1 MDDIRKNEVNL
12 LTLPRSDVGLPMPKD
27 EDDSGT
33 GSQTN
38 FPSLLLLQLP
48 SKWKAEDLKDA
59 RFVIPKQ
66 QASLVVEHRETSFQL
81 QRVETSNAVVLVA
94 PGEHDSNSQ
103 QQQKRRKV
111 TDKGVTLQLVQA
123 RLLHNGSGA
132 FFLETKAVPLRLAD
146 LRSKLP
152 VWDPYA
158 GSDMKNAPTITTL
171 GNALAKSRFE
181 IITGLR
187 QLQAMQLDDS
197 RYCRLAEEPRLD
209 VLDTV
214 LATLVEA
221 FPHFESEGLDV
232 SQFLTSSRVRLPKVF
247 QTDESVA
254 RILVTNC
261 LETLTEEN
269 ICENTTLRLDV
280 RRVGAAVASRILTRQ
295 SVWEESLLLA
305 RWQTEMPGVETQ
317 VSTDWLR
324 GHAVRLQEE
333 TKPKQ
338 QDAANTTNITTY
350 YWKYLP
356 AVELVETT
364 EGSVVWDRL
373 VRAKPE
379 WTTATLEPY
388 LDAWE
393 HFTGQMPATV
403 LRYAAVRFEGDLKIY
418 HAR

>member
-27 EDDSGT
+27 DDGSGAD
-33 GSQTN
+33 SKKR

-66 QASLVVEHRETSFQL
+66 HASLVVEHRETSFQL
-81 QRVETSNAVVLVA
+81 QRVETSNALVLVPPA
-94 PGEHDSNSQ
+94 ALDGDSE

-111 TDKGVTLQLVQA
+111 TNKGVSLQLVQA
-123 RLLHNGSGA
+123 RLLQSGSGA

-146 LRSKLP
+146 LRSHLP
-152 VWDPYA
+152 VWDPYN
-158 GSDMKNAPTITTL
+158 GLHVENTPTLSTL
-171 GNALAKSRFE
+171 GNSLAKSRAE
-181 IITGLR
+181 LVTGLR
-187 QLQAMQLDDS
+187 QLQAVQLDDS

-209 VLDTV
+209 VLDAV

-221 FPHFESEGLDV
+221 FPHFASEGLDV
-232 SQFLTSSRVRLPKVF
+232 SEFWTSSRVRLPKAL
-247 QTDESVA
+247 QADETVA
-254 RILVTNC
+254 RTLVTHC
-261 LETLTEEN
+261 LETLTSEN
-269 ICENTTLRLDV
+269 VRQNTTLHLDV
-280 RRVGAAVASRILTRQ
+280 TRVGAAVASRILTRQ
-295 SVWEESLLLA
+295 PVWEESLLLA

-317 VSTDWLR
+317 VPTDWLR
-324 GHAVRLQEE
+324 GHAVRLLEE
-333 TKPKQ
+333 TKQK
-338 QDAANTTNITTY
+338 DAANNITTTKY

-356 AVELVETT
+356 AVDLVETT

-373 VRAKPE
+373 VQAKPE
-379 WTTATLEPY
+379 WTTAALEPY

-393 HFTGQMPATV
+393 RFTGQVPATI
-403 LRYAAVRFEGDLKIY
+403 LRHAAVRFEGDLKIY